1 MLRLPAASS
10 WPAIF
15 AVVALLAWPGCS
27 NTPSASKRQTPQ
39 KIEFAGEWRVRGPG
53 EESAS
58 LPLSL
63 AVDAQGNVF
72 VADAVSNRVY
82 KLDAQ
87 GRPVTSFSD
96 SKLQRPTGIAVAP
109 DGKIYVASYASDL
122 VIVFDARGKKL
133 QEIEG
138 GPRKRFDGPEGVT
151 LDAEGN
157 LYVVEFEAGR
167 IQKFDPQGRFLKG
180 WGKDGAQPG
189 EFRYPVDASFGP
201 DELMYVADT
210 HNRRVQKLTKQGEFL
225 LAWGQPGTSPEM
237 MDDVFGIAVTEK
249 HVFLADGGNRRLQVW
264 TLEGR
269 HVLTYDLK
277 DRLSGDVETPTDV
290 AIAPN
295 GELLVLDSAGARVLR
310 FRLNL

>member
-1 MLRLPAASS
+1 MFRLPAASK

-15 AVVALLAWPGCS
+15 ALVALLAWAGCS
-27 NTPSASKRQTPQ
+27 RTPSVPKQQTPQ
-39 KIEFAGEWRVRGPG
+39 KIEFAGEWRVKGVEG
-53 EESAS
+53 ESAS

-72 VADAVSNRVY
+72 VADAGANRVY
-82 KLDAQ
+82 TLSAQ
-87 GRPVTSFSD
+87 GHPLSSFSN
-96 SKLQRPTGIAVAP
+96 SKLQRPTGITVGP
-109 DGKIYVASYASDL
+109 DGRIYVASYASDL
-122 VIVFDARGKKL
+122 VILFDAQGKKL
-133 QEIEG
+133 QEIRG
-138 GPRKRFDGPEGVT
+138 GPKQTFEGPEGVT
-151 LDAEGN
+151 LDVDGN

-167 IQKFDPQGRFLKG
+167 IQKFDPRGQFLKG
-180 WGKDGAQPG
+180 WGKDGAKPG
-189 EFRYPVDASFGP
+189 EFHYPVDASFGP
-201 DELMYVADT
+201 DGLIYVADT
-210 HNRRVQKLTKQGEFL
+210 HNRRVQKLTSQGDFL

-264 TLEGR
+264 TLEGK

-277 DRLSGDVETPTDV
+277 DRLSGEVETPTDV

-310 FRLNL
+310 FRLHL